1 MAQTMLTLL
10 FSQSFSGS
18 VVIMLI
24 FFFCMI
30 CRKKLS
36 YKWQYYI
43 WAAAIVRLLLPF
55 GPAENLAE
63 NAASWIQDSLY
74 AAVEHAESPAP
85 SAPVPEA
92 DNTDRNAHAD
102 IHAAQS
108 LPDSL
113 DNQTSYGDLQAQ
125 SRQYQGTADRPA
137 ISLLHAVWAARNYL
151 CVFWLLTAA
160 LLFLH
165 KATVYQDFIRFIRAG
180 SMPVDQIDSLEALS
194 ELESRLGIK
203 KAIDL
208 WECPLIS
215 SPMLIGFVHP
225 CIVLPKKS
233 LSQKQ
238 LYYTMLHELIHF
250 KRKDMYY
257 KWAAQLALCIHWFN
271 PLAYY
276 MGRMVSRLCELSC
289 DEAACALVLSDD
301 QRKEYAQTLLEAMSP
316 RHCYQEPLASI
327 TLNGNKNIL
336 KERLESIMNLRK
348 QTLPQ
353 KILAAILTAAVTL
366 AGIYSGGSLTC
377 AFGNTPSAST
387 QSKTDSLNTKS
398 SSQGTAADGRSTNSD
413 ILNTADD
420 SPGTKNDSPDNSIHT
435 LAGAR
440 SSSENISPAQAD
452 EMALALINK
461 IWVWDWVAFFVP
473 YMSDDGIDQLLPASK
488 HAEWAGWTDQTTG
501 KKLKIT
507 KKQIRS
513 ARKSTPSQALTRKDI
528 DRHAMLIMQSNG
540 DWECISFML
549 PYMTRRG
556 IRAVTRCYNS
566 KHGGS
571 KKHAQDYF

>member
-10 FSQSFSGS
+10 FSLSFSGS

-43 WAAAIVRLLLPF
+43 WAAAIARLLLPF

-74 AAVEHAESPAP
+74 AAVEHTESPAP

-151 CVFWLLTAA
+151 CVFWLLAAA

-194 ELESRLGIK
+194 ELENRLGIK

-238 LYYTMLHELIHF
+238 I
-250 KRKDMYY
+250 
-257 KWAAQLALCIHWFN
+257 
-271 PLAYY
+271 
-276 MGRMVSRLCELSC
+276 GRAHV
-289 DEAACALVLSDD
+289 
-301 QRKEYAQTLLEAMSP
+301 
-316 RHCYQEPLASI
+316 
-327 TLNGNKNIL
+327 
-336 KERLESIMNLRK
+336 
-348 QTLPQ
+348 
-353 KILAAILTAAVTL
+353 
-366 AGIYSGGSLTC
+366 
-377 AFGNTPSAST
+377 
-387 QSKTDSLNTKS
+387 
-398 SSQGTAADGRSTNSD
+398 
-413 ILNTADD
+413 
-420 SPGTKNDSPDNSIHT
+420 
-435 LAGAR
+435 
-440 SSSENISPAQAD
+440 
-452 EMALALINK
+452 
-461 IWVWDWVAFFVP
+461 
-473 YMSDDGIDQLLPASK
+473 
-488 HAEWAGWTDQTTG
+488 
-501 KKLKIT
+501 
-507 KKQIRS
+507 
-513 ARKSTPSQALTRKDI
+513 
-528 DRHAMLIMQSNG
+528 
-540 DWECISFML
+540 
-549 PYMTRRG
+549 
-556 IRAVTRCYNS
+556 
-566 KHGGS
+566 
-571 KKHAQDYF
+571 